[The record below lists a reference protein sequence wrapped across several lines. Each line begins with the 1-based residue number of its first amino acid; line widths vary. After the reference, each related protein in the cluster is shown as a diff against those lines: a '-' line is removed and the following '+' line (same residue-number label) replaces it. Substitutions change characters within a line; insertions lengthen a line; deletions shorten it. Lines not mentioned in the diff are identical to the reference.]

1 MEDQQRLA
9 TLYQLRDELV
19 RKLSGSAAERHYS
32 KVVAALTNDI
42 NRLKEK
48 IGPAQ
53 ERPKIVMTTSQWLGA
68 IGFAFSIAAVYYRH
82 KERKKLFEALS
93 D

>member
-9 TLYQLRDELV
+9 ALYQLRDELA
-19 RKLSGSAAERHYS
+19 RKPPGHDVEKYS
-32 KVVAALTNDI
+32 KTLAALTNDI

-53 ERPKIVMTTSQWLGA
+53 EHPKNVITTSQWLGA
-68 IGFAFSIAAVYYRH
+68 LSFAFSIAAVYYKH
-82 KERKKLFEALS
+82 KERKKLFEDLS

>member
-9 TLYQLRDELV
+9 ALNQLRDELA
-19 RKLSGSAAERHYS
+19 RKPPGRDAEKYS
-32 KVVAALTNDI
+32 KALAALTNDI
-42 NRLKEK
+42 DRLKEK

-53 ERPKIVMTTSQWLGA
+53 ERPKIVITTSQWLGA
-68 IGFAFSIAAVYYRH
+68 ISFAFSIAAVYYKH

>member
-9 TLYQLRDELV
+9 ALNQLRDELAQKAPG
-19 RKLSGSAAERHYS
+19 RDAEKYS
-32 KVVAALTNDI
+32 MTLAALTNEI
-42 NRLKEK
+42 ARLKEK

-68 IGFAFSIAAVYYRH
+68 ISFAFSIAAVYYKH
-82 KERKKLFEALS
+82 KERKKLFEDLS

>member
-9 TLYQLRDELV
+9 ALYQLRAELTQNPTV
-19 RKLSGSAAERHYS
+19 RD
-32 KVVAALTNDI
+32 ALTYEI
-42 NRLKEK
+42 ARLKEK

-53 ERPKIVMTTSQWLGA
+53 ERLKIVMTTSQWLGA
-68 IGFAFSIAAVYYRH
+68 ISFAFSIAAVYYRH

>member
-9 TLYQLRDELV
+9 VLYRLRDEHV
-19 RKLSGSAAERHYS
+19 RNPPVRD
-32 KVVAALTNDI
+32 ALTIVI

-53 ERPKIVMTTSQWLGA
+53 EHPKIVFTTSQWLGA
-68 IGFAFSIAAVYYRH
+68 ISFAFSIAAVYYKH